1 MAKRGGTKSNSG
13 HFRFAVKDGIAE
25 CTQHSESSISRG
37 EPPRHLGW
45 SYDRLVALRSP
56 VHLTRDRGSMLGD
69 NSIENRVASPEEA
82 SMKID
87 IDRLTEDELV
97 DLNHRIVARLR
108 FLHQMRAHAEMLEFK
123 IGDRVVFRPPGQ
135 GQVGGML
142 TRYNKKTVTVITDD
156 GRQWN
161 VSPQLLSRVVSPA
174 AAHTVGSNVVPLGKR

>member
-1 MAKRGGTKSNSG
+1 
-13 HFRFAVKDGIAE
+13 
-25 CTQHSESSISRG
+25 
-37 EPPRHLGW
+37 
-45 SYDRLVALRSP
+45 
-56 VHLTRDRGSMLGD
+56 
-69 NSIENRVASPEEA
+69 
-82 SMKID
+82 MKID

-123 IGDRVVFRPPGQ
+123 IGDRVMFQPPGQ
-135 GQVGGML
+135 GQAEGML

-161 VSPQLLSRVVSPA
+161 VSPELLRLSRVVSPT